1 MEKENHCVA
10 RYCEFWMEDNV
21 RSRGWNPLPASPP
34 LTHNFFHFFK
44 GGGAKAPPLVWQGG
58 GPKFSNGLSWPQSAS
73 AGLDLPQQFWGQCGV
88 AADSML
94 ASNCL
99 SYWPPICS
107 LKMSGSL
114 PFAICRWHC
123 LLILYLLWL
132 FLMLFFLQ
140 LNVIFIYICFIFQ
153 IKVFIFKLLFS

>member
-1 MEKENHCVA
+1 MA

-44 GGGAKAPPLVWQGG
+44 GGGGKAPPLVLQGGG

-114 PFAICRWHC
+114 PFC
-123 LLILYLLWL
+123 YLQVTL
-132 FLMLFFLQ
+132 FTYFVSFMIIFNVNFFTIECYFYIHLFYFP
-140 LNVIFIYICFIFQ
+140 NKGIHF
-153 IKVFIFKLLFS
+153 